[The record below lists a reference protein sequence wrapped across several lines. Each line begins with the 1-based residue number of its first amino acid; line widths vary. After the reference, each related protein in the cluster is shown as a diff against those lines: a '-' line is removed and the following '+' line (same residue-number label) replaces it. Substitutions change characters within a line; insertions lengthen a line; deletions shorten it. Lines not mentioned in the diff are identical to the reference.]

1 MINPCKRGGASPAFG
16 TSRLASRLP
25 SASSVAEARRRQEE
39 AGEEARGQEA
49 RGEEDHR
56 QEAGGG
62 QEEVPGQ
69 EAGGGQEVPGQEE
82 ARGGQE
88 EVPGEEARGQED
100 HQEEV
105 GQEEVD
111 KLWLARGGQLLS
123 LGMMISCDCPEFS
136 GGCTLM
142 AASLFCAWGM
152 GLNPH
157 ACASSADVC
166 SVSSI
171 PVVGVVFRHN
181 KACVHMCVVRIQKGH
196 RVR

>member
-69 EAGGGQEVPGQEE
+69 EEV
-82 ARGGQE
+82 R
-88 EVPGEEARGQED
+88 
-100 HQEEV
+100 

-111 KLWLARGGQLLS
+111 VTS
-123 LGMMISCDCPEFS
+123 LGILCM
-136 GGCTLM
+136 
-142 AASLFCAWGM
+142 GM
-152 GLNPH
+152 GHFQSTL
-157 ACASSADVC
+157 ACASSADVQC
-166 SVSSI
+166 
-171 PVVGVVFRHN
+171 
-181 KACVHMCVVRIQKGH
+181 
-196 RVR
+196 

>member
-69 EAGGGQEVPGQEE
+69 EEARGGQEARGQEARGQEEVPGQEE
-82 ARGGQE
+82 VR
-88 EVPGEEARGQED
+88 
-100 HQEEV
+100 

-111 KLWLARGGQLLS
+111 EVSRYFVHEHGALS
-123 LGMMISCDCPEFS
+123 IHTRLRVQCGR
-136 GGCTLM
+136 
-142 AASLFCAWGM
+142 
-152 GLNPH
+152 
-157 ACASSADVC
+157 
-166 SVSSI
+166 SVLST
-171 PVVGVVFRHN
+171 
-181 KACVHMCVVRIQKGH
+181 A
-196 RVR
+196 